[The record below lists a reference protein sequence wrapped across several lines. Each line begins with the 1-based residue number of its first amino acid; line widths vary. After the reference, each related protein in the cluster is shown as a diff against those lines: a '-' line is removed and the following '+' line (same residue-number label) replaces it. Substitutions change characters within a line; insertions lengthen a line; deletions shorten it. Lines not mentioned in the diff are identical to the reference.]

1 MMLNVKNTGRSGFL
15 LKNLKDK
22 INRFFQERY
31 GLDELGKFL
40 IIINL
45 ITYILGVFW
54 HSYLILGISVSCMIF
69 LLYRIMSRQHW
80 DRSEENRKYMSYVK
94 LWQLRYEHRKS
105 ARIYLCR
112 RCGRYIRV
120 PKGKGKIQVTCTVCG
135 DKTIHRT

>member
-1 MMLNVKNTGRSGFL
+1 MK
-15 LKNLKDK
+15 KLKDK

-40 IIINL
+40 IVINL
-45 ITYILGVFW
+45 ITYILGIFLR
-54 HSYLILGISVSCMIF
+54 SKLILGISVLCMIF

-94 LWQLRYEHRKS
+94 LWKLKYEHRKS
-105 ARIYLCR
+105 ARIYLCK
-112 RCGRYIRV
+112 RCGKYIRV

>member
-1 MMLNVKNTGRSGFL
+1 M
-15 LKNLKDK
+15 KNLKDK
-22 INRFFQERY
+22 INLFFQGRY

-45 ITYILGVFW
+45 ITYILGIFLR
-54 HSYLILGISVSCMIF
+54 SNLILSVSALCMIF

-80 DRSEENRKYMSYVK
+80 DRIEENRKYMSYVK

-112 RCGRYIRV
+112 RCGKYIRV